1 MIELLGF
8 VRYVLNAY
16 WWIVIAAVVFSW
28 LLAFNV
34 INYSNPMVRSV
45 WQGITAVTDPLLK
58 PIRKLLPNSGGL
70 DFSTIVLLMAV
81 TGVTD
86 FLIPYLMRILS

>member
-86 FLIPYLMRILS
+86 FLIPYLMRILG